1 MQMSVALFVRT
12 VLKYY
17 HTHGRA
23 MPWRDTTDSY
33 RIYVSEVM
41 LQQTQVSRVLQKYP
55 VFIQEYPNFAA
66 IAAAGLT
73 DVLRMWQGMGYNR
86 RAKFLHQ
93 ASHIIVNTY
102 AGTLPS
108 NTEELLKL
116 PGIGVAT
123 AGSIA
128 CFAFNARTA
137 FIETNIRRAILY
149 HFHPRS
155 SDVSDRQVMTVVE
168 ACLSEIDRLNKA
180 TYRTWYYALM
190 DYGAY
195 LSQAVPNAN
204 VRSKHYNKQKK
215 FEGSDRQ
222 IRGALLRRYLTGGV
236 VRLKDEREK
245 RLWAV
250 LQSEGLVPA
259 HHPLHTS

>member
-1 MQMSVALFVRT
+1 MRMSVSRFVRT
-12 VLKYY
+12 VLQHY
-17 HTHGRA
+17 HAHGRA
-23 MPWRDTTDSY
+23 MPWRNAADPY
-33 RIYVSEVM
+33 KIYISEVM

-123 AGSIA
+123 AGSLA
-128 CFAFNARTA
+128 CFAYNARTA
-137 FIETNIRRAILY
+137 FIETNIRRVILY
-149 HFHPRS
+149 HFFPRS
-155 SDVSDRQVMTVVE
+155 SDVSDVQVMTVVK
-168 ACLSEIDRLNKA
+168 ACLDEIDRLKIPA
-180 TYRTWYYALM
+180 YRTWYYALM
-190 DYGAY
+190 DYGTY
-195 LSQAVPNAN
+195 LSQTVPNAN

-222 IRGALLRRYLTGGV
+222 IRGALLRRYLAGGV
-236 VRLKDEREK
+236 VRLKGEREQ

-250 LQSEGLVPA
+250 LQSEGLVSA
-259 HHPLHTS
+259 HHPVHTS

>member
-1 MQMSVALFVRT
+1 MRMSVSRFVRT
-12 VLKYY
+12 VLQHY
-17 HTHGRA
+17 HAHGRA
-23 MPWRDTTDSY
+23 MPWRDTADPY
-33 RIYVSEVM
+33 KIYVSEVM

-66 IAAAGLT
+66 IAAAGLP
-73 DVLRMWQGMGYNR
+73 DMLRMWQGMGYNR

-123 AGSIA
+123 AGSLA

-137 FIETNIRRAILY
+137 FIETNIRRVILY
-149 HFHPRS
+149 HFFPRS
-155 SDVSDRQVMTVVE
+155 SDVSDVQVMTVVE
-168 ACLSEIDRLNKA
+168 ACLNEIDRLKISA
-180 TYRTWYYALM
+180 YRTWYYALM
-190 DYGAY
+190 DYGTH
-195 LSQAVPNAN
+195 LSQAVPNPN

-222 IRGALLRRYLTGGV
+222 IRGALLRRYLAGGV
-236 VRLKDEREK
+236 VRLENEREK